1 MYTWNTRDLYS
12 QLAPSGRLSLTALLD
27 LFQDVATLHAEDAG
41 DGLDQRTASHT
52 AWLLSRWRVRLGDLP
67 RSAAHIQVTTQ
78 AYECRMAL
86 NRRCYALLD
95 AEGRELAVGDSLW
108 TLVNT
113 DTGAPTNASQVV
125 KPYLEPGKGPD
136 MSALPRRLQLP
147 AQCTAAAAFPVTDDL
162 LDTNQHV
169 NNVRSV
175 ALAMRYLPA
184 DFAFSALAVDYSRP
198 LLPGQM
204 VTPLLAHTDRGF
216 HVSLTVEGQL
226 CVSVELIR

>member
-1 MYTWNTRDLYS
+1 
-12 QLAPSGRLSLTALLD
+12 LD
-27 LFQDVATLHAEDAG
+27 LLQEVATLHAEDAG
-41 DGLDQRTASHT
+41 DGIAHRAAAHN

-86 NRRCYALLD
+86 NRRCFALLD
-95 AEGRELAVGDSLW
+95 EAGRELAVGDSLW

-113 DTGAPTNASQVV
+113 DTGAPTNAAQVV

-147 AQCTAAAAFPVTDDL
+147 VEHTAGTPFPVTDDL

-175 ALAMRYLPA
+175 GLTLRYLPG
-184 DFAFSALAVDYSRP
+184 DFAYSALAVDYSRP
-198 LLPGQM
+198 LLPGQL

-216 HVSLTVEGQL
+216 HVSLTVDGQI
-226 CVSVELIR
+226 CVSAEYIR

>member
-1 MYTWNTRDLYS
+1 MYTWDTRVLYS

-52 AWLLSRWRVRLGDLP
+52 AWLLSRWRVRLGELP
-67 RSAAHIQVTTQ
+67 RSGQHIRVTTQ

-86 NRRCYALLD
+86 NRRCFSLLNGDGEALAL
-95 AEGRELAVGDSLW
+95 GDSLW

-113 DTGAPTNASQVV
+113 DTGAPMAAASVV
-125 KPYLEPGKGPD
+125 APYLEPGKGPD
-136 MSALPRRLQLP
+136 MSPLPRRLQLP
-147 AQCTAAAAFPVTDDL
+147 AVHTMAAPFPVTGDL

-175 ALAMRYLPA
+175 ALALRYVPE
-184 DFAFSALAVDYSRP
+184 DFTFSALAVDYSRP

-216 HVSLTVEGQL
+216 HVSLAVDGQL
-226 CVSVELIR
+226 CVCAEFIR

>member
-1 MYTWNTRDLYS
+1 MYTWNTRVLYS
-12 QLAPSGRLSLTALLD
+12 QLAPSGRLSLTALMD

-41 DGLDQRTASHT
+41 DGIAQRTASHT
-52 AWLLSRWRVRLGDLP
+52 AWLLSRWRIRLGELP
-67 RSAAHIQVTTQ
+67 PSGAHIQVTTQ
-78 AYECRMAL
+78 AYECRRAL
-86 NRRCYALLD
+86 NRRCFALLD
-95 AEGRELAVGDSLW
+95 ETGKELAVGDSLW

-113 DTGAPTNASQVV
+113 HTGAPADATQVV
-125 KPYLEPGKGPD
+125 VPYLEPGKGPD

-147 AQCTAAAAFPVTDDL
+147 AQHTAAAAFPVTVDL

-175 ALAMRYLPA
+175 ALALRYVPA

-198 LLPGQM
+198 LLPGLL

-216 HVSLTVEGQL
+216 HVTLTVGGQL
-226 CVSVELIR
+226 CVSAEFIR